1 MTFSDWFR
9 PRIDGSL
16 HWQQALALT
25 IGVLIL
31 LGPVSFWW
39 RYEVQPK
46 AAAQEAVERS
56 LGPDSHFEV
65 TEIFNELGGHA
76 GLLPV
81 RTYADTLVCGS
92 ALIDGRRTVAGVLAR
107 TYHRGRLYDVAVIW
121 PKRPESWRYPRVGPP
136 ALAVCAR
143 ELSEA
148 YPANP

>member
-9 PRIDGSL
+9 PRIDGTL

-46 AAAQEAVERS
+46 AAAREVVERS
-56 LGPDSHFEV
+56 LGPDSRFKV
-65 TEIFNELGGHA
+65 TEIFNELDGHA

-92 ALIDGRRTVAGVLAR
+92 ALIDGRRSVVALLAQ
-107 TYHRGRLYDVAVIW
+107 TYRRGHLHDAAVIW
-121 PKRPESWRYPRVGPP
+121 SGRPESWRYPGVGPA

-143 ELSEA
+143 EFSEA
-148 YPANP
+148 YPAKP